1 MNTDLTY
8 SVNYKIKEIYVMRR
22 YIHNMLFFSYWN
34 MNRFIFMDNK
44 ILLDYINKTIKKRN
58 EVKSAE

>member
-44 ILLDYINKTIKKRN
+44 ILLDYINKTTKKRN
-58 EVKSAE
+58 EVKSVE

>member
-44 ILLDYINKTIKKRN
+44 ILLDYINKTTKKRN
-58 EVKSAE
+58 KVKSAE

>member
-8 SVNYKIKEIYVMRR
+8 SVNYKIKEIYMMRR

-44 ILLDYINKTIKKRN
+44 ILLGYINKTTKKRN